1 MALSKAER
9 EQLAAL
15 TQKAKQDEEEE
26 GNFRI
31 HVRRGNS
38 DRTVTLEGK
47 AARAYMVKH
56 GLDEDD
62 VEQAETEQEPDEEE
76 QDEKDE
82 APAGGN
88 GYFKTRRA

>member
-15 TQKAKQDEEEE
+15 QEKAKASEEEE
-26 GNFRI
+26 NGFEI
-31 HVRRGNS
+31 QVRRGNS
-38 DRTVTLEGK
+38 DRIVTLRGK
-47 AARAYMVKH
+47 QAKAYMVKH

-62 VEQAETEQEPDEEE
+62 VEQPEAEQEPDEEE
-76 QDEKDE
+76 EDEKDE

-88 GYFKTRRA
+88 GYFKSRRA

>member
-15 TQKAKQDEEEE
+15 TQKAKASEEEE
-26 GNFRI
+26 SGFEI

-38 DRTVTLEGK
+38 DRVVTLRGK
-47 AARAYMVKH
+47 QAKAYMVKH

-62 VEQAETEQEPDEEE
+62 VEQPETEQEPEEE
-76 QDEKDE
+76 DEDEKDE
-82 APAGGN
+82 PAAGGG
-88 GYFKTRRA
+88 GYFKSRRA